1 MPVNLKIFPDKTF
14 SDEMLTEFIKSH
26 FDFSPDC
33 ILIFSIRNS
42 EISLIYIDEGFEFLT
57 GYSEDDLKKGIE
69 INKFV
74 LEDSRETLKEMSK
87 NILNS
92 NRYKNIFKIKSKDG
106 KVLNI
111 ENHLLPLKK
120 YKGYEDFVILIS
132 RNITPDNYYINFINE
147 SDLKFKNIFNNVPVA
162 IALID
167 STGNIIEANY
177 NLSKYTGYSIEELK
191 NIKLSQITHPEEIYK
206 SSALF
211 HELKEGKRSSYNF
224 EKRYIKKDGELIWVK
239 MAVSKL
245 MKKSKSNS
253 NFIVILENIT
263 EKKVK
268 EKQLNQFKLS
278 VTQSADTVFI
288 TDTEGY
294 FQYINPAF
302 EKLSGY
308 TMIDCAG
315 KTPRILKSE
324 HQDINYYEKL
334 WRTIKN
340 GDIFRSTVTNKKK
353 SGELFY
359 GEQIITPIKNSKG
372 EIVNFLSN
380 MRDATIRIT
389 YEKKLEERYERLS
402 VLHSIEMIT
411 KSSTHDITLDS
422 VLNVITGKFGIEN
435 TSIYLFD
442 KSKKLKHAYG
452 SVIDNCFRD
461 RYNLYENFIENALLS
476 KKVKIFEISEKNFEF
491 FHTSGYECM
500 YIIPLISENFIKG
513 ALILMSKNYVDR
525 SSEWSSFLEIFGTE
539 ITLSLENFELLK
551 NLRKKN
557 EELIEA
563 YDETIEGW
571 ARALDLRDKE
581 TEGHTRRVTEL
592 TLKLAKRM
600 GFSEKELI
608 NIKRGAMLH
617 DIGKLGVPDNILLKP
632 GKLNDE
638 EWKIMKKHTIYAREM
653 LYPIE
658 YLRPAINIPYYHH
671 ERWDGK
677 GYPEGLKEKKIP
689 LEARIF
695 AIIDVWDALTSD
707 RPYRKALSKDEV
719 REYIKGN
726 SGSHFD
732 PEVVKTF
739 LKLNL

>member
-1 MPVNLKIFPDKTF
+1 MSANLKIFPGKTF
-14 SDEMLTEFIKSH
+14 SNEILTEFIKSH
-26 FDFSPDC
+26 FDFLPDC

-42 EISLIYIDEGFEFLT
+42 EISLIYTDEGFEFLT

-69 INKFV
+69 IDQFV
-74 LEDSRETLKEMSK
+74 LEDNFEALKEMSRS
-87 NILNS
+87 ILNS

-106 KVLNI
+106 KVLDI
-111 ENHLLPLKK
+111 ENHILPLKK

-167 STGNIIEANY
+167 SIGNIIEVNY

-191 NIKLSQITHPEEIYK
+191 NIKLSQITHPEDIYK

-224 EKRYIKKDGELIWVK
+224 EKRYIKKDGKLIWVK
-239 MAVSKL
+239 MTVSKL
-245 MKKSKSNS
+245 VRKSKNNS
-253 NFIVILENIT
+253 NFIVILEDIT
-263 EKKVK
+263 DKKAN

-288 TDTEGY
+288 TDIEGY
-294 FQYINPAF
+294 FRYINPSF

-308 TMIDCAG
+308 TMSDCDG
-315 KTPRILKSE
+315 KTPRILKSG
-324 HQDINYYEKL
+324 HQKASYYEKL
-334 WRTIKN
+334 WQTIKN
-340 GDIFRSTVTNKKK
+340 GDVFKSTVINKKK
-353 SGELFY
+353 SGGLFY

-380 MRDATIRIT
+380 MRDVTTRIT
-389 YEKKLEERYERLS
+389 YEKKLKERYERLS

-411 KSSTHDITLDS
+411 KSANQDITLDS

-435 TSIYLFD
+435 ASIYLFD
-442 KSKKLKHAYG
+442 ESKKLKHAYG
-452 SVIDNCFRD
+452 SVIDNRFQD
-461 RYNLYENFIENALLS
+461 RYDLYENFIENALLN
-476 KKVKIFEISEKNFEF
+476 KKIKIFEISKRNFEF
-491 FHTSGYECM
+491 FHTFGYKTM
-500 YIIPLISENFIKG
+500 YIVPLISESLIKG
-513 ALILMSKNYVDR
+513 VLILLSKKHEDNT
-525 SSEWSSFLEIFGTE
+525 SEWSSFLETFGTE

-600 GFSEKELI
+600 GFSEKELV

-632 GKLNDE
+632 GKLTNE
-638 EWKIMKKHTIYAREM
+638 EWKIMKKHPIHAREM

-677 GYPEGLKEKKIP
+677 GYPEGLKKDEIP

-695 AIIDVWDALTSD
+695 AVIDVWDALTSD
-707 RPYRKALSKDEV
+707 RPYREALSKDEV
-719 REYIKGN
+719 REYIKKN

-732 PEVVKTF
+732 PEIIKEF

>member
-1 MPVNLKIFPDKTF
+1 MSANLKIFPGKTV
-14 SDEMLTEFIKSH
+14 SNEILTEFINSH

-33 ILIFSIRNS
+33 ILIFSIRNG
-42 EISLIYIDEGFEFLT
+42 EISLIYTDEGFEFLT

-69 INKFV
+69 IDQFV
-74 LEDSRETLKEMSK
+74 LEDSCGALKEMSK

-92 NRYKNIFKIKSKDG
+92 NSYKNIFKIKSKDG
-106 KVLNI
+106 KVLDI

-120 YKGYEDFVILIS
+120 YKGYEDSVILIS

-147 SDLKFKNIFNNVPVA
+147 SNLKFKNVFNNVPVA
-162 IALID
+162 IVLID
-167 STGNIIEANY
+167 STGKITEANH
-177 NLSKYTGYSIEELK
+177 NLSKYIGYSIEEFK
-191 NIKLSQITHPEEIYK
+191 NMKLSQITHPEDICK

-211 HELKEGKRSSYNF
+211 RELKEGKRCSYNF
-224 EKRYIKKDGELIWVK
+224 EKRYIKKNEEIIWVK
-239 MAVSKL
+239 VSVSKL
-245 MKKSKSNS
+245 LRKSESNS
-253 NFIVILENIT
+253 NFIVIIEDIT
-263 EKKVK
+263 EKKAK

-288 TDTEGY
+288 TDIEGY

-308 TMIDCAG
+308 TMRDCAG

-334 WRTIKN
+334 WCTIKN
-340 GDIFRSTVTNKKK
+340 GNVFKSTVINKKK

-380 MRDATIRIT
+380 MRDATTRIT

-411 KSSTHDITLDS
+411 KSSNHDITLDS

-435 TSIYLFD
+435 ASIYLFD

-452 SVIDNCFRD
+452 SVIDNCFLD
-461 RYNLYENFIENALLS
+461 RHDLYENFIKNALLS
-476 KKVKIFEISEKNFEF
+476 KKIKIFEISESNFEF

-513 ALILMSKNYVDR
+513 VLILLSKNYADK

-557 EELIEA
+557 KELIEA

-600 GFSEKELI
+600 GFSEKELV

-632 GKLNDE
+632 GKLNTE
-638 EWKIMKKHTIYAREM
+638 EWKIMKKHPIHAKEM

-658 YLRPAINIPYYHH
+658 YLRRAINIPYYHH

-677 GYPEGLKEKKIP
+677 GYPERLKEEEIP

-695 AIIDVWDALTSD
+695 AVIDVWDALTSD

-719 REYIKGN
+719 REYIKKN

-732 PEVVKTF
+732 PEIVKEF